1 MKLVV
6 LQRRI
11 IDNLN
16 ARIHNGDVTE
26 RDLARLTGL
35 SQPHIHN
42 LLSGARLLTVRCAD
56 QILERTGLSVLDLLE
71 PEESARCKKCRK
83 F

>member
-1 MKLVV
+1 MKFAV
-6 LQRRI
+6 LQRRVI
-11 IDNLN
+11 EYLN

-42 LLSGARLLTVRCAD
+42 LLSGARLLTVNCAD
-56 QILERTGLSVLDLLE
+56 QILERTGMSVLDLLE
-71 PEESARCKKCRK
+71 PEELARYSKCRK
-83 F
+83 L